1 MRNKLMN
8 FRKQDIL
15 QNVKFKVGKSFPN
28 LFFVGHSCFFIL

>member
-1 MRNKLMN
+1 MRFKLIN

-28 LFFVGHSCFFIL
+28 SSFYQPLPLFLL